1 MSPHRVATSGRHAAA
16 QHCAPARRRERL
28 QLASFSWAASLAGAL
43 LTACGI
49 SWREDIDGG
58 REKYGRIKE
67 DGTVI
72 WVPKP
77 MFRGIRREK
86 EGIKR
91 EKKEMDGKYDDSSM
105 VLILYSFSYMDKHI
119 YCNDIYLNKHI
130 YIWIQ
135 FTFFFILS
143 AVSVQDI
150 VVIGVDRQDIF

>member
-1 MSPHRVATSGRHAAA
+1 
-16 QHCAPARRRERL
+16 
-28 QLASFSWAASLAGAL
+28 
-43 LTACGI
+43 
-49 SWREDIDGG
+49 
-58 REKYGRIKE
+58 
-67 DGTVI
+67 
-72 WVPKP
+72 

-135 FTFFFILS
+135 FTFFLSLVQCLSKILWLLES
-143 AVSVQDI
+143 IDKIFFNHLICDLFLLCYVLYQVCFYI
-150 VVIGVDRQDIF
+150 VHDLPISRPSGYAKRHIFN